1 MLFASDLFYKI
12 KVFSVSNVCV
22 LFPGVEMCWLLDQSL
37 VWNLISHFFLFGSF
51 FALGFAGQ
59 CFAPLSCDL

>member
-1 MLFASDLFYKI
+1 MQFASDLFYKI

-51 FALGFAGQ
+51 FLLSALPGSVSH
-59 CFAPLSCDL
+59 P